1 MERHQHLLSEYQQI
15 LTLSEQMLAL
25 ATEGNWDALVD
36 LEMTYL
42 KAVESTANITISSCS
57 SLMLQ
62 DLLREKLRAILDN
75 EIEIK
80 RLLQLRLD
88 TLSDL
93 VGQSTKQQA
102 VNNTYGQFP
111 DHALLLGETQQ
122 STASM
127 VIQ

>member
-25 ATEGNWDALVD
+25 AIEGNWDALVD

-42 KAVESTANITISSCS
+42 KAVESTTNVTISSCS
-57 SLMLQ
+57 SQVLQ
-62 DLLREKLRAILDN
+62 ELLREKLRAILEN

-88 TLSDL
+88 ALSEL
-93 VGQSTKQQA
+93 VGQSTRQQA

-111 DHALLLGETQQ
+111 DHALLLGETQ
-122 STASM
+122 
-127 VIQ
+127 